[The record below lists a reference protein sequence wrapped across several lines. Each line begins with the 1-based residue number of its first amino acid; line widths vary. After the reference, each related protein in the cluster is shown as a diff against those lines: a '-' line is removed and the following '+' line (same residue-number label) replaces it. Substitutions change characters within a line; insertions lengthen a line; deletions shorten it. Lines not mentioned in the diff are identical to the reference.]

1 MYISPLQMPCE
12 PTAMIRRH
20 SERGSPWPGLRI
32 FVRTRLVNGRLQ
44 VFRRIPKSNVP
55 MYALKR
61 GKGVN
66 P

>member
-1 MYISPLQMPCE
+1 
-12 PTAMIRRH
+12 MIRPH
-20 SERGSPWPGLRI
+20 SSVRESPWPGLRI

-66 P
+66 PLQGFPV

>member
-1 MYISPLQMPCE
+1 
-12 PTAMIRRH
+12 MIRRH